1 MIRVSGLGYSYGD
14 KRVFDG
20 VDFSVA
26 PGTLCGLFGPNGA
39 GKTTLFKCCLNL
51 LRPRAGVVSY
61 GGRDARS
68 ITVSAMARLVS
79 YVPQEHS
86 PPFPFLVREIVLMGL
101 APYFGGVFGLKREHE
116 ARAAAA
122 MERVGIADLAD
133 RPYTRLS
140 GGQRQLALIARALA
154 QDTPVIM
161 LDEPTAALDFRNQ
174 VAVWAV
180 IRQIADEGKTV
191 LACAHDPNHVSW
203 FCDEAVVLAEGR
215 VVARG
220 ETSAALSQGTLEAIY
235 GDTCATGELA
245 GLRMIYPRIVASG

>member
-1 MIRVSGLGYSYGD
+1 MIRVSGLGFSYGD
-14 KRVFDG
+14 KRVFEG

-61 GGRDARS
+61 GGRDACS
-68 ITVSAMARLVS
+68 ISVSAMARLVS

-116 ARAAAA
+116 ARAAAG
-122 MERVGIADLAD
+122 EPGI
-133 RPYTRLS
+133 R
-140 GGQRQLALIARALA
+140 
-154 QDTPVIM
+154 PVIM

-245 GLRMIYPRIVASG
+245 GLRMIYPRMALDS